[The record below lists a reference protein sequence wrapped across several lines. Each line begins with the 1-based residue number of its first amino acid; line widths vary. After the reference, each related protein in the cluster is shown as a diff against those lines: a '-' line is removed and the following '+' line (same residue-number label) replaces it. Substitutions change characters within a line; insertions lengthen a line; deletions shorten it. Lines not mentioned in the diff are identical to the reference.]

1 MEPTRTTAPVQGNAK
16 HSARTVA
23 DSLTRQEWDELVDQV
38 VQRIEDRVADELSRR
53 GRRHAGDV
61 F

>member
-1 MEPTRTTAPVQGNAK
+1 MEIRRTPQTPVPDSQ
-16 HSARTVA
+16 ARSVA
-23 DSLTRQEWDELVDQV
+23 ESLTRQEWDELVDLV

-53 GRRHAGDV
+53 GRRHPGGI